1 MEEMM
6 RKGNSTRSVGLS
18 IKTKLTNIDAQLNGL
33 DVTSSWKLLDI
44 RQCIVGKTK
53 VRRGGATGGLLRERS
68 YAPDQTVTMN
78 APFLIPTTLTLLL
91 NKCVQENEEPTRK
104 SSPLPVKLPDSTS
117 DNEFHGGFPILEE
130 LLPQ

>member
-1 MEEMM
+1 M

-53 VRRGGATGGLLRERS
+53 VRIGSATGGLSRERS
-68 YAPDQTVTMN
+68 SAPSQKVIMN
-78 APFLIPTTLTLLL
+78 ALFLVPTTIMPLL
-91 NKCVQENEEPTRK
+91 NKRVCKNDDPAHK
-104 SSPLPVKLPDSTS
+104 YSPLPAKLPYFIF
-117 DNEFHGGFPILEE
+117 NKKFHGGFPILVEIPLE
-130 LLPQ
+130 